1 MTYSFKSTAIVFN
14 LSTSKSSTIVFTLF
28 KQIVTLTN
36 LSKSGLSTSAFKE
49 IKWILANKL
58 DVSTLVV

>member
-1 MTYSFKSTAIVFN
+1 MTYSFKSTAIAFN
-14 LSTSKSSTIVFTLF
+14 LSTSKSSTTVFTLF
-28 KQIVTLTN
+28 KQLVTLTN

-58 DVSTLVV
+58 DASTLVV

>member
-28 KQIVTLTN
+28 KQLVTLTN